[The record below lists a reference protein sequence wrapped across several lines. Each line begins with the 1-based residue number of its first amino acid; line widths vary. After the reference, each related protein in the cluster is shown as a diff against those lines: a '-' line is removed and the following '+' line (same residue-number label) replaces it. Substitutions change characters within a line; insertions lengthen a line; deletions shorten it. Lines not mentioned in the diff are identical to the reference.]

1 MQGSPTAARPSIG
14 IGACPD
20 QHGNQGGI
28 GVSPGDTVQRRLA
41 VFIPGLGI
49 GARLQTGGNV
59 LDRGR
64 LEEFRRIPMG
74 AVLTGVFT

>member
-1 MQGSPTAARPSIG
+1 MESNRVLSEHRVSAGL
-14 IGACPD
+14 D
-20 QHGNQGGI
+20 QSGNHGGI
-28 GVSPGDTVQRRLA
+28 AVSPGDMVQWRPA
-41 VFIPGLGI
+41 VFILGLRI

-74 AVLTGVFT
+74 AVLTGIFI